1 VPVNATVVAE
11 VNAKV
16 PVALPL
22 NGTESEAKA
31 TGAIETIARTVK
43 MLGIRSFM
51 RKGKGARVP

>member
-31 TGAIETIARTVK
+31 AGAIETNARTVK
-43 MLGIRSFM
+43 MLGIMNFM
-51 RKGKGARVP
+51 REGKGARVP